1 MNKGSVFMS
10 KKALIVYGGW
20 EGHEPKQVS
29 EVLESV
35 LKGKGFDVTL
45 SDTLNSFLDE
55 INLKT
60 YDLIV
65 PNWTMGDIDQKQL
78 KSLLT
83 TVKDGTGI
91 AGLHGGMGD
100 AFRNEPEYQ
109 YMVGGQWVAHPGNDG
124 VTYRVHI
131 LDKNHPITY
140 GIDDFDVTSEQYYM
154 HVDPVIK
161 VLATTNFG
169 DIVMPVVWTKAYGK
183 GKVFYCSLGHTVSI
197 VKMPQVLS
205 IMTNGMIWATR
216 GGDNRL

>member
-1 MNKGSVFMS
+1 MKKGSVFMS

-83 TVKDGTGI
+83 AVKDGTGI

-154 HVDPVIK
+154 HVDPGIK

-169 DIVMPVVWTKAYGK
+169 DIVMPVVWTKTYGK